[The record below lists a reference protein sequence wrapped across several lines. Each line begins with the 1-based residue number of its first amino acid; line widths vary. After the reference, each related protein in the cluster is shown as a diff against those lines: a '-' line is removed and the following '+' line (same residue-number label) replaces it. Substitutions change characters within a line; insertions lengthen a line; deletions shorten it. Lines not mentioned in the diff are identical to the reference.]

1 MPETQPEQETVFLV
15 HAASDGE
22 RVSPD
27 YFVRLTFEL
36 VEEDGQWCGHCVEL
50 GTAAFADTREQARV
64 ELTEATE
71 LQLAEVEKLNEI
83 GQYLRHNEVPVFPID
98 IPALESKG
106 FAETIP
112 AP

>member
-15 HAASDGE
+15 HAASDGG

-27 YFVRLTFEL
+27 YFVRLTFEF
-36 VEEDGQWCGHCVEL
+36 VEDDGYWCGHCVEL

-71 LQLAEVEKLNEI
+71 LQLVEVEKLNEI
-83 GQYLRHNEVPVFPID
+83 SQYFRKNEVCVVR
-98 IPALESKG
+98 
-106 FAETIP
+106 
-112 AP
+112 